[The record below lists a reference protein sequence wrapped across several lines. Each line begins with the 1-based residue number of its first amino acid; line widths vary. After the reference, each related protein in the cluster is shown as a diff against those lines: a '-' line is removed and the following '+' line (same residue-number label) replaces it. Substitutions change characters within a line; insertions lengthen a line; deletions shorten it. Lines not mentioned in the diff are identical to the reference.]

1 MDNSWLHVTVCKYI
15 HVKESPT
22 TIFFEISNNVH
33 PMTMIAYKILGPY
46 FLGIRKHL
54 HCGNAKHMPIFRIG
68 ANGLIIA
75 GDFRETKE

>member
-1 MDNSWLHVTVCKYI
+1 MDNCWLHVTVCKYI

-46 FLGIRKHL
+46 FFGNQKTLAL
-54 HCGNAKHMPIFRIG
+54 WNAKHMPNFRIG

-75 GDFRETKE
+75 GHLRESKE

>member
-1 MDNSWLHVTVCKYI
+1 MDNCWLHVTVCKYI

-22 TIFFEISNNVH
+22 TIFFEISNNIY
-33 PMTMIAYKILGPY
+33 PMTMIAYKNLAQY

-54 HCGNAKHMPIFRIG
+54 HCGNAKHMPNFRIG

-75 GDFRETKE
+75 GHLRESKE